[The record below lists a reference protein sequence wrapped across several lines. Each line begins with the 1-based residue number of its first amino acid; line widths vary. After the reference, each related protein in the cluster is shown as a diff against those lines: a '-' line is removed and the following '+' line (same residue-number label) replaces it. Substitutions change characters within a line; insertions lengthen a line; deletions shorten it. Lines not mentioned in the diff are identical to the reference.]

1 MIKHTIRLRG
11 NGFFLCAGLAVS
23 FLLGALALNSAGAP
37 AATLAAPEL
46 GAALNNLKFRNIGP
60 AATGG
65 RVDVFAG
72 VESDPDVIY
81 VGTAAGGVFKTING
95 GTTWTPIMDHA
106 LSSSIGA
113 IAVMQSDPSIVW
125 VGTGEANNRQSAS
138 WGAGVYKSVDAGK
151 TWQLMGL
158 ENTNSIGAV
167 VIDPRDPDT
176 VYIAALGDQWAAS
189 RDRGVYKT
197 TDGGKTWT
205 QSLFI
210 SENTGVSDI
219 AMDLQSPGTLYAGAY
234 ERRRTVWGF
243 DGGGPEGGI
252 YKTTDGG
259 KTWTKLTNGLPYTD
273 GGDVGRTGL
282 SVYRR
287 NPNIVYARLQH
298 AKGGIFR
305 SEDKGS
311 TWTRMSDFNPRPNY
325 FGGIAVDPNNDL
337 RVWVGGTNLFYSED
351 GGKTFA
357 PRSDR
362 IHVDNHGLWI
372 DPNNSSHMIVGV
384 DGGIFLTRDGGRN
397 WEDDFVIAI
406 GQFYEVSANNDRPY
420 KVCGGMQNVGSW
432 CGPSNS
438 LQTRG
443 IYNSDWVKVDDSDGM
458 YNRLDPEDP
467 NIDYPESQQ
476 ASLMRY
482 DFRTNELHNIKPRE
496 KPGEAPYRFEWESPV
511 EISSH
516 DHNTLYLGGSFLFKS
531 TNRGESW
538 TKISPDLTNNE
549 DRTKIPIL
557 GQLPNAR
564 MLSLFDG
571 VSTWPC
577 ITVIGESPMNA
588 QLIYAGTDDGNVQ
601 VTRDGGKTWTNVADR
616 IPGVPKGTYVSRVV
630 ASKYAEGVAYA
641 AFDGHENGD
650 YHIYLY
656 RTGDYGQSWQPIT
669 NGISERD
676 GTVHVIREDPKVQSL
691 LYAGTERGLF
701 FSWDRGTNWMRVQMN
716 LPTVPVHDIQIQ
728 VRDNDMILGTHG
740 RSIWILDDI
749 TPIQQINQ
757 QVLDSGLHLF
767 DIRPAFLF
775 RMKESVPPGTSLGGR
790 RMFEGPNPPYGALI
804 DFYLKSAP
812 TDTNHPTITVTDASG
827 KTIRDIRCPSGEAR
841 ELSAESPDSST
852 CSLKPGINRVAW
864 DLRYDPPA
872 PPQRE
877 GAGGGGGLQHG
888 PLVEPGQYSVK
899 LALGSQTQTKTVS
912 VEEDPRIQISAS
924 ARAARH
930 NAIMKA
936 YDLSRTVLLDQRQVN
951 ALKANLDATLASWK
965 RPGAPKIPDNVQKT
979 AEDLSKQVNAVQL
992 NYAAG
997 FGEGGGAAA
1006 ALRPRRPASLTQR
1019 VTRLMTGLESYTGTP
1034 SLDDSEELNLLEKEM
1049 PAAHEQ
1055 IRKLAEVDLANLNK
1069 MMNAAGIPYIVLTG
1083 PQTVGGREPQEE
1095 R

>member
-1 MIKHTIRLRG
+1 MADASKTAK
-11 NGFFLCAGLAVS
+11 AGDNSGGVSAPSPSAAVP
-23 FLLGALALNSAGAP
+23 APAGADV
-37 AATLAAPEL
+37 

-60 AATGG
+60 AVMGG
-65 RVDVFAG
+65 RIDDYAVVD
-72 VESDPDVIY
+72 SNVIY

-337 RVWVGGTNLFYSED
+337 RVWADGTDLFYSED

-357 PRSDR
+357 IRSVKVHYDK
-362 IHVDNHGLWI
+362 HALWI
-372 DPNNSSHMIVGV
+372 DPHDSDHVIVGT
-384 DGGIFLTRDGGRN
+384 DGGIYFSRDRGHSWVHN
-397 WEDDFVIAI
+397 SVIDI
-406 GQFYEVSANNDRPY
+406 GQFYEVTANNEEPY
-420 KVCGGMQNVGSW
+420 KVCGGLQDNGSW

-443 IYNSDWVKVDDSDGM
+443 ITNYDWVAVESLDGF
-458 YNRLDPEDP
+458 YNRLDPVDP
-467 NIDYPESQQ
+467 NIDYVDSQGGDFE
-476 ASLMRY
+476 RH
-482 DFRTNELHNIKPRE
+482 DFRTSESRRIKPRE
-496 KPGEAPYRFEWESPV
+496 KPGEAPYRFEWNSPI
-511 EISSH
+511 EISAH
-516 DHNTLYLGGSFLFKS
+516 DHRTIYVGGNFLFKS
-531 TNRGESW
+531 TNRGDTW

-549 DRTKIPIL
+549 NRTKMPIL
-557 GQLPNAR
+557 GQLPNAH

-571 VSTWPC
+571 VSAWPC
-577 ITVIGESPMNA
+577 ITVIGESPMSA
-588 QLIYAGTDDGNVQ
+588 QLIYVGTDDGNLQ
-601 VTRDGGKTWTNVADR
+601 VTRDGGKTWANVADR
-616 IPGVPKGTYVSRVV
+616 IPGVPRGTYVSRVV
-630 ASKYAEGVAYA
+630 ASKYVEGTAYA
-641 AFDGHENGD
+641 AFDGHRSGD
-650 YHIYLY
+650 YHIYLFN
-656 RTGDYGQSWQPIT
+656 TTDYGRTWKPISD
-669 NGISERD
+669 GITERD
-676 GTVHVIREDPKVQSL
+676 GTLHVVREDPRVQNI

-701 FSWDRGTNWMRVQMN
+701 ISYDHGANWMRIQMN
-716 LPTVPVHDIQIQ
+716 LPTVPVDDILIHP
-728 VRDNDMILGTHG
+728 RDNDMILGTHG

-749 TPIQQINQ
+749 TPIQQLNQ
-757 QVLDSGLHLF
+757 EVIDSSLHLF

-775 RMKESVPPGTSLGGR
+775 RMKESAPLGFGFGSE
-790 RMFEGPNPPYGALI
+790 FEGQNPPYGALI
-804 DFYLKSAP
+804 DFYLKDA
-812 TDTNHPTITVTDASG
+812 TGENDRLIITISDSSG
-827 KTIRDIRCPSGEAR
+827 KRVREIRCPSGEAR
-841 ELSAESPDSST
+841 EVSAASPNPST
-852 CSLKPGINRVAW
+852 CSVKPGIDRVAW

-899 LALGSQTQTKTVS
+899 LTLASQTQTKTVR
-912 VEEDPRIQISAS
+912 VEEDPRIQISPS
-924 ARAARH
+924 DRAAWH
-930 NAIMKA
+930 SAIMKA
-936 YDLSRTVLLDQRQVN
+936 YDLAHTILMDQRQVN

-965 RPGAPKIPDNVQKT
+965 RPGAPKIPDNVQKA

-997 FGEGGGAAA
+997 FGEGGGGAAA

-1019 VTRLMTGLESYTGTP
+1019 VTRLLSGAGIAYGGMESFTAAPT
-1034 SLDDSEELNLLEKEM
+1034 SDDLDELNQLDKEV

-1055 IRKLAEVDLANLNK
+1055 VRKLVDVDVANLNN
-1069 MMNAAGIPYIVLTG
+1069 MMNKSGMPHIDAAAPV
-1083 PQTVGGREPQEE
+1083 PGRRAPEE
-1095 R
+1095 EK